1 MLSAKKQ
8 GSGRPSDLLKGGI
21 FRSPA
26 EHSYLGL
33 PFLYAQHSSCD
44 CAQTMPM
51 PTANNE
57 SEFILAKQII

>member
-8 GSGRPSDLLKGGI
+8 GSGRPSDLLKRGI

-33 PFLYAQHSSCD
+33 PFLYAQPLPVIV
-44 CAQTMPM
+44 TMPM
-51 PTANNE
+51 PTTNNE